1 MQLAYLPDRKRE
13 SWINDDAGSHA
24 SVPSPEEKDD
34 VINLDELGKD
44 YKRSKRRGMLGW
56 LKLRV
61 CYFLYLKCITYYV
74 DIID

>member
-13 SWINDDAGSHA
+13 TWINDDTGSHA

-34 VINLDELGKD
+34 ITNLDELGKD
-44 YKRSKRRGMLGW
+44 YRRSKRRGMLGW

-61 CYFLYLKCITYYV
+61 SWFPFLFELYSILC
-74 DIID
+74 